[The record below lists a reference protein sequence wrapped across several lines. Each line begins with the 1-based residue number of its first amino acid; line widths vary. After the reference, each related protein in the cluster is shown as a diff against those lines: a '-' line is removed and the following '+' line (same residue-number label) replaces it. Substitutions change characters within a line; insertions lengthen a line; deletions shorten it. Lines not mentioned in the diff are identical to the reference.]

1 MMRTDLRSIDD
12 IKTWYDEVILVT
24 KNYRS
29 QTESKKV
36 LDFSSKELYDLFMDV
51 YELGRQDKLEE
62 IKRTLKI

>member
-1 MMRTDLRSIDD
+1 MMRTDIRSIDD

-24 KNYRS
+24 KNHRS

-51 YELGRQDKLEE
+51 YELGRQDKLKE

>member
-1 MMRTDLRSIDD
+1 MMRTDIRSIDD
-12 IKTWYDEVILVT
+12 IKKWYDEVILVT

>member
-1 MMRTDLRSIDD
+1 MRTDIRSIDD
-12 IKTWYDEVILVT
+12 IKKWYDEVILVT